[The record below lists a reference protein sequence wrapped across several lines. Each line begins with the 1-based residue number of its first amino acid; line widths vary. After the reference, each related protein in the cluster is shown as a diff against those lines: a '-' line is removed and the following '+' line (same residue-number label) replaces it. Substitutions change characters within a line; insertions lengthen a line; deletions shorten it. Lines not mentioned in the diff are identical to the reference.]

1 MKTTVRTAA
10 LSLALLASSIGPA
23 FAADTFT
30 DVQNSP
36 AKDQIEALHAKNI
49 VQGVTDDQFA
59 PEQPIKASEGIT
71 MIVKGLQ
78 LSASAPKG
86 ADSAA
91 TPWYEGAFASAR
103 ANGID
108 LPAEADPA
116 EALTKEQFVHFVMQA
131 LEKSGRFPMINLVPV
146 PIADQ
151 DQMTVEYQGTIQRA
165 LHYKLVSLDE
175 KDGFHPKSKL
185 TRAEA
190 AIILYQAVQL
200 YEKQLNPQ
208 QPSAAT
214 DTDASGAQR
223 WMNVPEGVTPAA
235 NE

>member
-1 MKTTVRTAA
+1 MKTTIRTAA

-23 FAADTFT
+23 FAADHFT

-49 VQGVTDDQFA
+49 VQGVTDAQFA
-59 PEQPIKASEGIT
+59 PEQLLKLSEGMT

-78 LSASAPKG
+78 LNAPTPKEG
-86 ADSAA
+86 DAA
-91 TPWYEGAFASAR
+91 LKPWYEAALSSAR

-116 EALTKEQFVHFVMQA
+116 QALTKEQFVYYVMQA
-131 LEKSGRFPMINLVPV
+131 LEKSGRFPMINLIPV

-151 DQMTVEYQGTIQRA
+151 DQMTAEYQGAIQRA

-175 KDGFHPKSKL
+175 KSGFQPKSKL

-190 AIILYQAVQL
+190 ALILYQAVLL
-200 YEKQLNPQ
+200 YEKQLNQQ
-208 QPSAAT
+208 QPTAAPESG
-214 DTDASGAQR
+214 ASDAQR